1 MFSDLGLYID
11 SLERMR
17 TACSDVAPA
26 AGAGVNL
33 YTGHGPIITDGVE
46 ALGEYVE
53 HRMTRV
59 RQVRRNL

>member
-1 MFSDLGLYID
+1 
-11 SLERMR
+11 MR
-17 TACSDVAPA
+17 TACSDVVPA

-33 YTGHGPIITDGVE
+33 YTGHGPMILDGVE